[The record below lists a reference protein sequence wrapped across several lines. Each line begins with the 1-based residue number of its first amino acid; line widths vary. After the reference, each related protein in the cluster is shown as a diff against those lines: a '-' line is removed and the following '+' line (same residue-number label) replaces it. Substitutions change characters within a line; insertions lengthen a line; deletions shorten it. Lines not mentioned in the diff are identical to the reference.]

1 MLSLRRN
8 ERRRTVRVSL
18 RIPLVV
24 SGQDACGENFRLRV
38 HTQSIAADGALLI
51 LEAAMTPGQTCLL
64 SNEATTQSVECRV
77 ASSRQARDGK
87 HLVGIGFLEP
97 GANFWHMVFP
107 KAGMRPATRAA
118 RTGVLV
124 QV

>member
-1 MLSLRRN
+1 MLFRRT

-18 RIPLVV
+18 RLPLAIRGQYP
-24 SGQDACGENFRLRV
+24 SGEHFSMKAYTL
-38 HTQSIAADGALLI
+38 SISADGALLVVDGQ
-51 LEAAMTPGQTCLL
+51 LAAGQTFVLT
-64 SNEATTQSVECRV
+64 NEVTTQSVECRV
-77 ASSRQARDGK
+77 ASARQGRDGK
-87 HLVGIGFLEP
+87 HCVGIGFVEP

-124 QV
+124 RV

>member
-1 MLSLRRN
+1 MLSFRRT

-18 RIPLVV
+18 RIPLAVRGRYP
-24 SGQDACGENFRLRV
+24 SGEDFNQKAYTL
-38 HTQSIAADGALLI
+38 SISADGGLLALDAQL
-51 LEAAMTPGQTCLL
+51 MPGQTFVLT
-64 SNEATTQSVECRV
+64 NELTGQSVECRV
-77 ASSRQARDGK
+77 TSARHGRDGK
-87 HLVGIGFLEP
+87 HCVGVGFVEP

>member
-1 MLSLRRN
+1 MLSLRRS

-18 RIPLVV
+18 RIPLTVHGQHS
-24 SGQDACGENFRLRV
+24 SGEDFYLKAYTL
-38 HTQSIAADGALLI
+38 SISADGALLV
-51 LEAAMTPGQTCLL
+51 LDAQLTPGQTFVLT
-64 SNEATTQSVECRV
+64 NEVTRQSVECRV
-77 ASSRQARDGK
+77 ASSRQGRDGK
-87 HLVGIGFLEP
+87 HCVGVGFVDP
-97 GANFWHMVFP
+97 GTNFWHMVFP